1 MAETKTKKSDIE
13 LNPEE
18 MMEAGLH
25 FGHRSSRIH
34 PKIRPYLYGNRNGI
48 CIFDLDKT
56 VEKMTET
63 LEFIKKIIS
72 EGKVMALIG
81 TRIQMRDLVKRIGEE
96 AGVPYI
102 SNRWLGGTIT
112 NFPMIKKRIEYFIG
126 LETKRDSG
134 ELSKYTKK
142 ERADFDKEI
151 DLLETKFGGIK
162 SLTAS
167 PDAIF
172 VVDVNKDLLAVKEAR
187 IKGIPVIALADT
199 NVNPT
204 LADYCIPA
212 NDDAINSVKYIL
224 EKVKDVI
231 LKAKPKK

>member
-1 MAETKTKKSDIE
+1 MTETKTKKSEIS
-13 LNPEE
+13 LVPEE

-25 FGHRSSRIH
+25 LGHRSSKIH
-34 PKIRPYLYGNRNGI
+34 PKIKPYLYGTRNGV

-56 VEKMTET
+56 AEKMLET
-63 LEFIKKIIS
+63 LEYIKKIIS
-72 EGKVMALIG
+72 EGKVMVLVG
-81 TRIQMRDLVKRIGEE
+81 TRVQLRGLVKGMALESGIPF
-96 AGVPYI
+96 VN
-102 SNRWLGGTIT
+102 NRWVGGTIT
-112 NFPMIKKRIEYFIG
+112 NFPMIKKRIDYFVG
-126 LETKRDSG
+126 LEVKRESG

-151 DLLETKFGGIK
+151 DLLEAKFGGIK
-162 SLTAS
+162 GLTTT
-167 PDAIF
+167 PDVIF
-172 VVDVNKDLLAVKEAR
+172 VLDMNKDLMAVKEAR
-187 IKGIPVIALADT
+187 IKGIPVVALADT

>member
-1 MAETKTKKSDIE
+1 MAETKTKKSDITLE
-13 LNPEE
+13 PEE

-25 FGHRSSRIH
+25 FGHRSSKIH
-34 PKIRPYLYGNRNGI
+34 PKIKPYLYGTRNGI

-56 VEKMTET
+56 AEKMTET
-63 LEFIKKIIS
+63 LEFIKKIVS

-81 TRIQMRDLVKRIGEE
+81 TRVQLRSLVETIGKE
-96 AGVPYI
+96 AGIPYI
-102 SNRWLGGTIT
+102 SNRWIGGAIT
-112 NFPMIKKRIEYFIG
+112 NFPMIKKRIDYFIE
-126 LETKRDSG
+126 LENKRDTG
-134 ELSKYTKK
+134 GLSKYTKK

-151 DLLETKFGGIK
+151 ELLEAKFGGIK
-162 SLTAS
+162 GLTAS

-172 VVDVNKDLLAVKEAR
+172 VVDMNKDLLAVKEAR

-199 NVNPT
+199 NVDPT

-224 EKVKDVI
+224 EKVKEVV